1 MTVQN
6 KVTVERDDR
15 VLILE
20 RIFEAP
26 RELVFTSFS
35 DCEHLEHW
43 WGPKGWTLPVCEMDF
58 RPGGRWHYCMRGP
71 DGEESWGLTV
81 YREIVAPERLVY
93 TDSFS
98 DEEGN
103 IVDGM
108 PTMLITVEFAE
119 YEDNRT
125 KLTSRTEF
133 ASVEE
138 LESVVEMGAIEGISE
153 TWDRLDDYL
162 ATVT

>member
-6 KVTVERDDR
+6 KLTVERDDR
-15 VLILE
+15 VLILT

-26 RELVFTSFS
+26 RELVFTTFS
-35 DCEHLEHW
+35 DCEHLKHW
-43 WGPKGWTLPVCEMDF
+43 WGPEGWTLPVCEMDF
-58 RPGGRWHYCMRGP
+58 RPGGKWHYCMRGP

-103 IVDGM
+103 TVDSM
-108 PTMLITVEFAE
+108 PSMLITVEFAE
-119 YEDNRT
+119 HDGNRT
-125 KLTSRTEF
+125 KITSRTEF

-138 LESVVEMGAIEGISE
+138 LESVVEMGAVEGMNQ

-162 ATVT
+162 ATRK